1 MERLTTLKAFHQQH
15 DQLKGALNPDQKIV
29 TICGGTGCAAF
40 GALPLQA
47 AFEAEIEKQG
57 VGDQVSVKMTGCH
70 GFCEK
75 GPVVVILP
83 SKAFYPNVKVED
95 VPRILEQTALG
106 GEVIDELLYIDPA
119 TKEKIAYSN
128 DIPFYKKQT
137 RLVFHLNGILDPVSI
152 EDYIA
157 HDGYLAVAK
166 ALADRT
172 PQQIIDEV
180 REAGLRG
187 RGGAGFPAGIKW
199 DFCRK
204 APGDVKYLICNADE
218 GDPGAFMDRS
228 ILEGTPHAVIEG
240 MILAAY
246 AIGAC
251 QGLIYVRAEYPIA
264 VRNTLTTLDQ
274 AREAGFLGKNILG
287 SGFDYDIEV
296 REGAGAFVCGEETAL
311 IASIEGGRG
320 TPRARPPFPAQEGYL
335 GKPTNINNV
344 ETLAN
349 VPQIV
354 LKGSD
359 WYSAI
364 GTEDGRGTKIF
375 ALAGKVNNTGLVE
388 VPMGTTL
395 RQIVFDIGGG
405 IPEGRAFKAAQ
416 MGGPSGGC
424 VPAEFLDL
432 PIDYESVKEV
442 GAIMGSGG
450 LIVMDDSTCIVDIAR
465 FFLEFTQD
473 ESCGKCVPCRAGTR
487 HMLDLLNRI
496 CAGEG
501 QPGDIERLEKL
512 ANTVKAASLC
522 GLGQTAPN
530 PVLSTIRHFRQ
541 EFVDHIEKKQCSALV
556 CKNLISYH
564 IDQDRCQGCGV
575 CRKTCAAEAIIGEK
589 KQPHT
594 IDQAKCNRCGTCLT
608 RCPATSAA
616 VYRTSGEIVRHEP
629 QKQKKKKSP
638 KKAEV

>member
-1 MERLTTLKAFHQQH
+1 MERLTTLDAFRALHE
-15 DQLKGALNPDQKIV
+15 QLKAALDPDAKVI

-47 AFEAEIEKQG
+47 AFEAEIEKRG
-57 VGDQVSVKMTGCH
+57 VADQVSVKMTGCH

-83 SKAFYPNVKVED
+83 TKAFYPNVKVED
-95 VPRILEQTALG
+95 VPRILETTALG
-106 GEVIDELLYIDPA
+106 NEVIDELLYVDPA
-119 TKEKIAYSN
+119 TQQKIAYSS

-157 HDGYLAVAK
+157 HDGYVALAK
-166 ALADRT
+166 ALADME
-172 PQQIIDEV
+172 PQNVIDEV
-180 REAGLRG
+180 RKADLRG
-187 RGGAGFPAGIKW
+187 RGGAGFPSGVKW

-204 APGDVKYLICNADE
+204 APGDEKYLICNADE

-246 AIGAC
+246 AIGAF
-251 QGLIYVRAEYPIA
+251 QGIIYVRAEYPIA
-264 VRNTLTTLDQ
+264 VRNTRITLEQ
-274 AREAGFLGKNILG
+274 AREAGLLGKNILG
-287 SGFDYDIEV
+287 SGFDFDIEV

-320 TPRARPPFPAQEGYL
+320 TPRSRPPFPAQSGYR

-364 GTEDGRGTKIF
+364 GTDNGKGTKIF

-405 IPEGRAFKAAQ
+405 IPENRAFKAAQ

-450 LIVMDDSTCIVDIAR
+450 LIVMDESTCIVDIAR

-487 HMLDLLNRI
+487 HMLDLLNRL

-501 QPGDIERLEKL
+501 REGDIERLVHL
-512 ANTVKAASLC
+512 ANTVKTASLC

-530 PVLSTIRHFRQ
+530 PVLSTIRHFRE
-541 EFVDHIEKKQCSALV
+541 EFVDHIEKKQCSAFV
-556 CKNLISYH
+556 CKGLLDYR
-564 IDQDRCQGCGV
+564 IDPERCTGCGACAKV
-575 CRKTCAAEAIIGEK
+575 CGAKAITGEK
-589 KQPHT
+589 KKPHV
-594 IDQAKCNRCGTCLT
+594 IDQAKCTRCGTCLG
-608 RCPATSAA
+608 RCPAAWAA
-616 VYRTSGEIVRHEP
+616 VYRTSGELVRIEP
-629 QKQKKKKSP
+629 QKKKKKSP
-638 KKAEV
+638 AKAEA